1 MRCFLSGASY
11 LRAKPLLLQRPE
23 FMFRRLTVAAAFL
36 IACLDGQTA
45 FAQQQVQAEKYAVV
59 SGHSE
64 ASAVGLQILR
74 DGGNVVDAAIATSLA
89 LGVAEP
95 YGSGLGGKLI
105 MLYRDGATGEVHSIV
120 ALCTSPAALDVEK
133 FTDLSSIKRKYT
145 YQAVGV
151 PGLLAGL
158 DEAHRRWGSQ
168 PWDQLVLP
176 AAELADRGV
185 TIDATMRE
193 MFVPKVKFLQR
204 DDEAASLYLVE
215 GEAPAVGTVMK
226 NADLAD
232 SLRAIATGGAD
243 AFYRGP
249 IAKRIVAASAANDG
263 WLTLAD
269 FRDYRAE
276 YGKPLSIEYRGH
288 RIYSCPPPLTGGV
301 TVLAALASLQRID
314 ASASDHTFVEFT
326 GDVCRSLQCLYPA
339 IRDAIADVPTA
350 RAAADVL
357 LSAASA
363 RDVARRASQ
372 LNPRNP
378 QQDVIRRPKAESTLE
393 GLPAASTSHL
403 LVVDR
408 QGNMVSLTQS
418 LSLHFGASVVAP
430 GTGILLND
438 SMSNFATS
446 NHTMVN
452 FVGRGKRA
460 RSTIAPIIA
469 TKDGQPWLALGI
481 PGGQR
486 IPTTTTQLL
495 WRLIDGRQTLSEAFA
510 ASRFHLVRPLRYDS
524 AENIIHYEADAPDQW
539 RSELSSRGWKLTAKP
554 RDGHYFGGGGAAQF
568 ADNGSITAVADPRR
582 TNFAAGD

>member
-1 MRCFLSGASY
+1 MHCFLSGASH

-23 FMFRRLTVAAAFL
+23 FMFRRLAVAAAFL

-45 FAQQQVQAEKYAVV
+45 FAQQQIQAEKYAVV
-59 SGHSE
+59 SGHPE
-64 ASAVGLQILR
+64 ATAVGLQVLR
-74 DGGNVVDAAIATSLA
+74 QGGNVVDAAIATSLA

-158 DEAHRRWGSQ
+158 DEAYRRWGSQ

-185 TIDATMRE
+185 TINATMRE
-193 MFVPKVKFLQR
+193 MFVPKVKFLRR
-204 DDEAASLYLVE
+204 DEEAAAMYLVN
-215 GEAPAVGTVMK
+215 GEAPAVGNVMK

-232 SLRAIATGGAD
+232 SLRAIASGGAD

-249 IAKRIVAASAANDG
+249 IAERIVAASSANGG
-263 WLTLAD
+263 WLRLED

-276 YGKPLSIEYRGH
+276 YGKPLSIDYRGH

-301 TVLAALASLQRID
+301 TVLAALASLERMN
-314 ASASDHTFVEFT
+314 ASASDRTLVEFT
-326 GDVCRSLQCLYPA
+326 DDVCRSLQCLYPA
-339 IRDAIADVPTA
+339 IRDTIADVPTA
-350 RAAADVL
+350 RAAADGL

-363 RDVARRASQ
+363 RDVARRAGK
-372 LNPRNP
+372 LDPRNP
-378 QQDVIRRPKAESTLE
+378 QQDVERRPKKETTLE

-418 LSLHFGASVVAP
+418 LSLHFGASVVAS

-446 NHTMVN
+446 DSAMVN
-452 FVGRGKRA
+452 FVGHGKRA
-460 RSTIAPIIA
+460 RSTIAPVIA
-469 TKDGQPWLALGI
+469 TKDDQPWLALGI

-495 WRLIDGRQTLSEAFA
+495 WRVIDDRQTLSEAFA

-524 AENIIHYEADAPDQW
+524 AENIIHHEADAPDQW
-539 RSELSSRGWKLTAKP
+539 RSQLSSRGWKLASKP

-568 ADNGSITAVADPRR
+568 ADDGSITAVADPRR